1 MGNDHL
7 QQIRIIL
14 LPIYDSMFPNPELRT
29 RNSEPGTLTRN
40 SEFSSLKP
48 FSKYHT
54 DIRASFLL
62 AYPVMLSQL
71 GHVMMGVADNVMV
84 GHIGAKQIAAA
95 GLANVAFNVLMLFGI
110 GVSYAITPLVATAD
124 GEKNIKGVNE
134 TLRHGFVINVVN
146 SLVLVAIVFFGKNLL
161 YHIGQPEE
169 VVVLSIPYL
178 EIITFSL
185 IPILIFQTFR
195 QFSEGLSNTWVPMVI
210 VLSCNVLNIGLNY
223 MLIYGH
229 YGFPE
234 LGLNGAGWATF
245 ISRIVM
251 GVSLAGYIYFAPR
264 FRDYRPGFLIG
275 KYSKELFNKM
285 LHIGLPA
292 GLQFIFEVAAF
303 DFSLV
308 MMGWIG
314 TTALAAHQIAINL
327 ATISYMT
334 TSGLAAAAT
343 IRVSNELGKG
353 DIKALR
359 KVAFVLIGMAMSF
372 MTAWGIIFIFGRNF
386 LPHLYVEDMDVITL
400 AGPLIIIAG
409 LFQLSDGLQVVCAGA
424 LRGLQDVKVPSV
436 FIFISYWII
445 GLPLGYWLGF
455 HTRLGPVG
463 IWMGLLIGLT
473 LTASAMFWRF
483 NYLSKKIL
491 NSRVEV

>member
-1 MGNDHL
+1 
-7 QQIRIIL
+7 
-14 LPIYDSMFPNPELRT
+14 
-29 RNSEPGTLTRN
+29 
-40 SEFSSLKP
+40 
-48 FSKYHT
+48 
-54 DIRASFLL
+54 
-62 AYPVMLSQL
+62 MLSQL

-84 GHIGAKQIAAA
+84 GHLGATELAAA
-95 GLANVAFNVLMLFGI
+95 GLANVAFNVLLLFGI

-124 GEKNIKGVNE
+124 GEKNIFSINE
-134 TLRHGFVINVVN
+134 TVRHGFVINVVN
-146 SLVLVAIVFFGKNLL
+146 SLMLVTIVFFGKNIL
-161 YHIGQPEE
+161 YHIDQPQE
-169 VVVLSIPYL
+169 VVALSIPYL
-178 EIITFSL
+178 EIITFS
-185 IPILIFQTFR
+185 IVPVLIFQTFR

-223 MLIYGH
+223 LLIYGH
-229 YGFPE
+229 YGFPA

-251 GVSLAGYIYFAPR
+251 GASLAGYIYYAPR
-264 FRDYRPGFLIG
+264 FRAYRPGFLLG
-275 KYSKELFNKM
+275 KYSRELFNKM
-285 LHIGLPA
+285 LHIGIPA

-314 TTALAAHQIAINL
+314 TKALAAHQIAINL

-334 TSGLAAAAT
+334 TSGLAAAA

-359 KVAFVLIGMAMSF
+359 KVAFVLIGMALSF
-372 MTAWGIIFIFGRNF
+372 MTAWAVLFIVGKNF
-386 LPHLYVEDMDVITL
+386 LPHLYVDDLDVITL
-400 AGPLIIIAG
+400 AGPLIVIAG

-424 LRGLQDVKVPSV
+424 LRGLQDVKIPSV

-455 HTRLGPVG
+455 HAGLGPIG
-463 IWMGLLIGLT
+463 IWTGLLVGLT
-473 LTASAMFWRF
+473 LTASAMLWRF

-491 NSRVEV
+491 NNAG